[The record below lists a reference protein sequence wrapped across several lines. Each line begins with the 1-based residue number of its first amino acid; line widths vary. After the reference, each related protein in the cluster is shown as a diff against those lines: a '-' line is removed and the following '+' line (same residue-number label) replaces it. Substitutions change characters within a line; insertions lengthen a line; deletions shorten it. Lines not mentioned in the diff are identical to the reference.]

1 MGEWEL
7 YTLKLQRQVPAE
19 VGDLSYPYEDR
30 TFKAAQVAVVD
41 FHERDLARSLIVFAC
56 PQSSRRKQPVGKGR
70 SSIFYCL

>member
-41 FHERDLARSLIVFAC
+41 FHERDLARSLIVFAHHHGDSAFAEMETPFC
-56 PQSSRRKQPVGKGR
+56 
-70 SSIFYCL
+70 